1 MQLEQLVLPTLA
13 TIALGAALLVPLRDD
28 RRGKRAT
35 LGGVQ
40 PMRTEFYA
48 VDTDRTRSDAVTEE
62 ANSALEN
69 ASTPSPTTTPST
81 FADESVSHPE
91 APVRVSTAVER
102 SHIENEIS
110 ASNAATSLDALAAPM
125 NDLFMKQPLK
135 DRLKSLVALLGFS
148 PKSARENDA
157 SLTLPCIELTRSFV
171 SELDTLLNLNRP
183 ESERV
188 TPIRAIST
196 QALHRMPIPPTIVSL
211 EPPGTLEAIKTEPTS
226 HDVSIVPAQ
235 RTPMDR
241 VVPLTRLPLRPHHTS
256 ITWTQSIAGI
266 AAFARDAELA
276 GRDRHL
282 RHALLF
288 SLTESAC
295 EDAVAALH
303 VAFREEDAEG
313 RCLVLRA
320 MMRHSPSAGA
330 RAIYIDALRSGTDD
344 ERSIAIDGLVRI
356 GERAA
361 VVPAFND
368 RLDAIA
374 AKAALSYVDSRDRM
388 AYIEALEPHVD
399 RARIDAI
406 LALLAGFVE

>member
-35 LGGVQ
+35 FGGVK
-40 PMRTEFYA
+40 PMRTEFA
-48 VDTDRTRSDAVTEE
+48 AIDTDRTPFDAVTAE

-69 ASTPSPTTTPST
+69 RSTSSPTISPST

-91 APVRVSTAVER
+91 ASVRASTADER
-102 SHIENEIS
+102 SHIENEIFTP
-110 ASNAATSLDALAAPM
+110 NPVISLDAIAVPM
-125 NDLFMKQPLK
+125 HDFFMKQPLK

-148 PKSARENDA
+148 PKSARETDA
-157 SLTLPCIELTRSFV
+157 SRTLPCIEHTRSFV
-171 SELDTLLNLNRP
+171 SELDTLLNLSRL
-183 ESERV
+183 ESELV
-188 TPIRAIST
+188 TPIEAVGT
-196 QALHRMPIPPTIVSL
+196 QAPHRMPIQPAIVSL
-211 EPPGTLEAIKTEPTS
+211 ELPSTFEAIESEPTS

-235 RTPMDR
+235 RAPMGR

-320 MMRHSPSAGA
+320 MMRLSPSAGA

-356 GERAA
+356 GERTA

-374 AKAALSYVDSRDRM
+374 AKAALSYVDSSDRM